1 MTRLPTPTP
10 GDARVTPPAPAI
22 TTDANAAG
30 ASAPAAIEAAPQ
42 ALPMTL
48 SAQALAAAPEP
59 ERRRVLTTL
68 VLQSFESAPLQLR
81 THMLER
87 LLGSVGVLS
96 LVTVAG
102 GLFAKMR
109 LRGAGEAFQ
118 VRIEDVQN
126 LQMSDLAALVDR
138 VQMAGLDGLNSLAQL
153 LAGSPWLASSAAA
166 AALVSL
172 FLRRR
177 ALRLDPP
184 ED

>member
-1 MTRLPTPTP
+1 MTRLPNPTP
-10 GDARVTPPAPAI
+10 GDARIAPPAPAI

-30 ASAPAAIEAAPQ
+30 ASAPAAVEAAPQ
-42 ALPMTL
+42 ALPLPL

-68 VLQSFESAPLQLR
+68 ALQLR

-109 LRGAGEAFQ
+109 LRGAGETFQ

-172 FLRRR
+172 LLSRR
-177 ALRLDPP
+177 ALRSC
-184 ED
+184 E

>member
-1 MTRLPTPTP
+1 MTRLPPTSP
-10 GDARVTPPAPAI
+10 GNTMTTPPAATPI
-22 TTDANAAG
+22 TTDADPTSLHAA
-30 ASAPAAIEAAPQ
+30 AAATQAPPP
-42 ALPMTL
+42 LPL
-48 SAQALAAAPEP
+48 NLQALAAAPEP
-59 ERRRVLTTL
+59 QRRQLLTTL
-68 VLQSFESAPLQLR
+68 VLQSFESAPLPLR
-81 THMLER
+81 TRMLER

-109 LRGAGEAFQ
+109 LRGAGEALQ

-138 VQMAGLDGLNSLAQL
+138 VQMAGLDGLSSLAQL

-172 FLRRR
+172 LLRRR
-177 ALRLDPP
+177 ALGLDPP

>member
-1 MTRLPTPTP
+1 M
-10 GDARVTPPAPAI
+10 
-22 TTDANAAG
+22 
-30 ASAPAAIEAAPQ
+30 
-42 ALPMTL
+42 
-48 SAQALAAAPEP
+48 
-59 ERRRVLTTL
+59 
-68 VLQSFESAPLQLR
+68 
-81 THMLER
+81 
-87 LLGSVGVLS
+87 
-96 LVTVAG
+96 AG

-138 VQMAGLDGLNSLAQL
+138 VQMAGFDGLNSLAQL